1 MITALWIV
9 IGITG
14 FLLLG
19 ALGTIGKLQKQV
31 ELLDREAHDQNKEI
45 IDLMKFKTE
54 ATAMLLQHID
64 ILKYLIDQDDTL
76 GKKKIYYKGPI
87 GEA

>member
-1 MITALWIV
+1 MMIALWIV
-9 IGITG
+9 IGVMA

-19 ALGTIGKLQKQV
+19 TLGAIGKLQKQV

-45 IDLMKFKTE
+45 IELMKFRTE

-76 GKKKIYYKGPI
+76 GKKKVYYKGPM